1 MPSVEGVGGVVVV
14 SRGFKLTKAL
24 VAVSL
29 IILDWL
35 VNVSRI
41 RLRERW
47 PLTKP
52 VNRRKIRITY
62 GASILRNHTVPP

>member
-35 VNVSRI
+35 VNVSR
-41 RLRERW
+41 
-47 PLTKP
+47 
-52 VNRRKIRITY
+52 
-62 GASILRNHTVPP
+62 